1 MKILLTGAT
10 GFIGSHLLSK
20 LVEQS
25 GENTVLAL
33 CRNIPITTLP
43 QVNWIEVDLSE
54 TNWTSK
60 LPNEKFDIIIHLAQ
74 SNNYRK
80 FPSHTNDIFN
90 VNVKS
95 TLELADW
102 GVRHSVS
109 NFLFTST
116 GNVYN
121 FTNYIHYEE
130 DQCEPETMYGASKLS
145 AEILLKPFSPFMNIL
160 VVRLFGVYGPKQ
172 TNSMLS
178 GIIHR
183 FMIDE
188 EIVLASNVG
197 VRTNPIYIEDC
208 VELLNQLIIENKIA
222 GLRIINIG
230 GSEIIDLKKVVSFL
244 EAWTGKTALTRITS
258 DDPKQLVGSI
268 DRLRKSLPF
277 KEKVFFEE
285 GLRRT
290 FNFLKLHS

>member
-10 GFIGSHLLSK
+10 GFIGAHLLSH
-20 LVEQS
+20 LVGQS

-33 CRNIPITTLP
+33 CRNIPTTTLP
-43 QVNWIEVDLSE
+43 QVNWIEIDLSE

-60 LPNEKFDIIIHLAQ
+60 LPNKKFDAIVHLAQ

-90 VNVKS
+90 INVKS

-102 GVRHSVS
+102 GVRQGVS
-109 NFLFTST
+109 QFLFAST

-121 FTNYIHYEE
+121 LTSYIHCEE

-145 AEILLKPFSPFMNIL
+145 AEILLKPFSQFMNIL
-160 VVRLFGVYGPKQ
+160 VVRFFGVYGPKQ

-183 FMIDE
+183 FMVGE
-188 EIVLASNVG
+188 EIVLAGNVG

-208 VELLNQLIIENKIA
+208 VELIHQLIIENKII
-222 GLRIINIG
+222 GSQIINIG
-230 GSEIIDLKKVVSFL
+230 GSEIIDLRKVVSCL
-244 EAWTGKTALTRITS
+244 ETFTGKTALTRITS
-258 DDPKQLVGSI
+258 DNPKQLVGSI
-268 DRLRKSLPF
+268 NRLRKLLPF
-277 KEKVFFEE
+277 KEKTCFEE
-285 GLRRT
+285 GLYRT
-290 FNFLKLHS
+290 FDFLRLHS

>member
-10 GFIGSHLLSK
+10 GFIGSHLLAQ

-102 GVRHSVS
+102 GIRQNVS
-109 NFLFTST
+109 HFLFAST

-121 FTNYIHYEE
+121 FTNYIHCEE

-145 AEILLKPFSPFMNIL
+145 AEILLKPFSPLMNIL
-160 VVRLFGVYGPKQ
+160 VVRFFGVYGPKQ

-208 VELLNQLIIENKIA
+208 VELLNQLIIENKIT
-222 GLRIINIG
+222 GLQIINIG
-230 GSEIIDLKKVVSFL
+230 GSEIIDIRKVVSCL
-244 EAWTGKTALTRITS
+244 EAFTGKTALTRITS
-258 DDPKQLVGSI
+258 DAPKQLVGSI
-268 DRLRKSLPF
+268 DRLRKLLPF
-277 KEKVFFEE
+277 KEKVCFEE
-285 GLRRT
+285 GLYRT